1 MWRHHGSG
9 MTMAPKVSVIIPNWN
24 GEFLLPACLESLR
37 RQSFQDFEVILVDN
51 GSTDRSVEVA
61 RARIPALR
69 VIRFPENR
77 GFSAA
82 VNAGIRE
89 AGGRLIALLNSD
101 VELDPEWL
109 EAMVKALD
117 SHSEVSA
124 CASRML
130 RASDRG
136 RLDGV
141 GIGCLAGGIGYPI
154 GSHEPDDGQYAY
166 PFEVLGPCAGA
177 ALYRREL
184 FDAVGLFDE
193 EFFAYHED
201 VDLALRAQW
210 AGLRCLYVPS
220 AVAYHVG
227 GGSTGG
233 VMNALI
239 GRLSTKN
246 RYWVV
251 LKNLPVSMILRALPG
266 MLCYE
271 AFWVRRLAA
280 RGLLGAYLEGL
291 RDAAGQLRGIL
302 AKRREARR
310 GRRIPAA
317 RFRRAIRA
325 SERMV
330 LDSLARR
337 YAHRRWLAAAIRVY
351 SRWGAA

>member
-1 MWRHHGSG
+1 M
-9 MTMAPKVSVIIPNWN
+9 IIPNWN
-24 GEFLLPACLESLR
+24 GESLLPACLGSLR
-37 RQSFQDFEVILVDN
+37 RQSLQDFEVILVDN

-61 RARIPALR
+61 RARVPALR

-77 GFSAA
+77 GFSAG
-82 VNAGIRE
+82 VNAGIRQ
-89 AGGRLIALLNSD
+89 ARGREIALLNSD
-101 VELDPEWL
+101 VEADPEWL
-109 EAMVKALD
+109 EALVKALD
-117 SHSEVSA
+117 SHPEVSA

-130 RASDRG
+130 SSRDRS

-154 GSHEPDDGQYAY
+154 GSHEPTDGQYAY

-184 FDAVGLFDE
+184 FDTVGLFDE

-201 VDLALRAQW
+201 VDLSLRAQW
-210 AGLRCLYVPS
+210 AGLRSLYVPS

-233 VMNALI
+233 TMNALI
-239 GRLSTKN
+239 ARLSTKN

-251 LKNLPVSMILRALPG
+251 LKNLPASMILRALPG

-271 AFWVRRLAA
+271 AFWIRRLTA
-280 RGLLGAYLEGL
+280 RGLLGAYIRGL
-291 RDAAGQLRGIL
+291 REAMGQLRGML
-302 AKRREARR
+302 AKRREIRR
-310 GRRIPAA
+310 RRRVTVA
-317 RFRRAIRA
+317 RFRRALLA

-330 LDSLARR
+330 LESLARR
-337 YAHRRWLAAAIRVY
+337 YAHRRPLAAAL
-351 SRWGAA
+351 RWYRRRGWA

>member
-1 MWRHHGSG
+1 
-9 MTMAPKVSVIIPNWN
+9 MTTSPTVSVIIPNWN
-24 GEFLLPACLESLR
+24 GESLLPACLDSLR
-37 RQSFQDFEVILVDN
+37 RLSFQDLEVILVDN

-61 RARIPALR
+61 RAHLPALR
-69 VIRFPENR
+69 LLRFPENR

-82 VNAGIRE
+82 VNAGIRG
-89 AGGRLIALLNSD
+89 AKGRLIALLNSD
-101 VELDPEWL
+101 VELDQEWL
-109 EAMVKALD
+109 EALVKALD
-117 SHSEVSA
+117 SHPEASA

-130 RASDRG
+130 SARDRG

-154 GSHEPDDGQYAY
+154 GSHEPGDGQYAY

-227 GGSTGG
+227 AGSTGA

-239 GRLSTKN
+239 ARLSTKN

-251 LKNLPVSMILRALPG
+251 LKNLPASMIIRSLPA

-271 AFWVRRLAA
+271 VFWIRRLAA

-291 RDAAGQLRGIL
+291 WETVGQLQGIL
-302 AKRREARR
+302 AKRREVRR

-330 LDSLARR
+330 LASLARR
-337 YAHRRWLAAAIRVY
+337 YAHRRWLAAAIRAY
-351 SRWGAA
+351 LRWGAA